1 MIILGI
7 DPGSERTGYGVIR
20 LLGRDATALDH
31 GVITAGAR
39 LPLSE
44 RLKRIHH
51 AVEALIGRHAPGVV
65 AVESIFHAQNAHS
78 ALVLGH
84 VRGVIL
90 LAAAEAGALIRE
102 FPPATVK
109 AQVCGNGRAEK
120 SQVAFMVARH
130 LALAAGSLQPGDAAD
145 ALAVALC
152 AAQMPAV
159 EAAS

>member
-1 MIILGI
+1 MIILGL
-7 DPGSERTGYGVIR
+7 DPGSQRTGYGVIR
-20 LLGRDATALDH
+20 LLGRTVERVDH
-31 GVITAGAR
+31 GVVAVSAR
-39 LPLSE
+39 LPLPE
-44 RLKRIHH
+44 RLRRIH
-51 AVEALIGRHAPGVV
+51 AGVQEIMSRHAPNVV
-65 AVESIFHAQNAHS
+65 AIESIFHSENARS

-90 LAAAEAGALIRE
+90 LVAAQANVEIRE
-102 FPPATVK
+102 YSPATVK

-130 LALAAGSLQPGDAAD
+130 LSLSVGPPAGDAAD

-152 AAQMPAV
+152 AAQHPQA